1 MSNQTTTTTYSV
13 LVDALIYINDV
24 TKVYIGSLQAART
37 ILGLTTATGRRPA
50 TSSRAASPRAWWW
63 FWWWWCVMIIISWS
77 LELPPLCKCR
87 NLAGFQS
94 ACWSSSWTALDPSSE
109 EKFKWFDVVWSHSAE
124 LEHSLRVAQVA
135 VVNYLLRNTGEL
147 FVIFIDCVHQGKW
160 VLQYAVETWIRAF
173 RFFIFF
179 ASSITENTAP
189 TLIAIA
195 LKYLLE
201 NVICLIYIFLLNVS
215 TMSNIW
221 SKYNSK

>member
-1 MSNQTTTTTYSV
+1 MSQKFTLVLSRQREQYWVWQRRQEGGRQRQAGRPRQEPGGGFDDDDVWWSSYHDHWNCHLGVSVGIWPVSNQ
-13 LVDALIYINDV
+13 LVGHRVEQLWV
-24 TKVYIGSLQAART
+24 HRLKKSL
-37 ILGLTTATGRRPA
+37 
-50 TSSRAASPRAWWW
+50 
-63 FWWWWCVMIIISWS
+63 
-77 LELPPLCKCR
+77 
-87 NLAGFQS
+87 
-94 ACWSSSWTALDPSSE
+94 
-109 EKFKWFDVVWSHSAE
+109 KFKWFDVVWSHSAE

-195 LKYLLE
+195 LKDLLE
-201 NVICLIYIFLLNVS
+201 NVICLIYTYLLNVS
-215 TMSNIW
+215 I
-221 SKYNSK
+221 